1 MIRERTWAKEKY
13 FTHHLRHHKLSKLIK
28 SLSLK
33 HHKATNRRN
42 LQLQLVVMLTTE
54 RNDLL

>member
-1 MIRERTWAKEKY
+1 MIRERTWGKGKC
-13 FTHHLRHHKLSKLIK
+13 FMHHLRQHKLSKLIK

-33 HHKATNRRN
+33 QHKATNKRN
-42 LQLQLVVMLTTE
+42 RQLQLVVMLTTE